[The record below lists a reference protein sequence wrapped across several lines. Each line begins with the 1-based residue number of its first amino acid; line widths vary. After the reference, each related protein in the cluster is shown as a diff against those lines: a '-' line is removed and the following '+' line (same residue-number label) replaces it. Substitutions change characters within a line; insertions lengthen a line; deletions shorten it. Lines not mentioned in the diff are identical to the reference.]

1 MKHEHTEPSSVTIA
15 KETHE
20 PSKIT
25 TFTIQITADAPYKQ
39 ILKKAVKVLDE
50 HK

>member
-1 MKHEHTEPSSVTIA
+1 MKEHREPSSVTIA

-25 TFTIQITADAPYKQ
+25 TITVQLTGPDSVKKL
-39 ILKKAVKVLDE
+39 LKRATKVLAE
-50 HK
+50 QK